1 MVYIIYAQKKDV
13 VSVKERSSFASYL
26 SLNEVKGWLI
36 KMTTGERIKQ
46 LRKEHKLTQEE
57 LGAKIGVQKAAI
69 QKYEK
74 GTVTNIKKES
84 LIKLA
89 QILDTT
95 PEYILGWDN
104 LPSNIEPVDEN
115 EFVKIP
121 VVGRV
126 AAGIS
131 CFAENNIV
139 DYETVLKS
147 DIRGGEQYAFLK
159 VVGDS
164 MYPMLM
170 ENDLVL
176 VRCQTSVDS
185 GSLAVVIV
193 DGEDGVIKKVVYG
206 DDFIELQS
214 INPMYPPR
222 RFEGAD
228 VTRIRVFGL
237 VKEVKRKF

>member
-1 MVYIIYAQKKDV
+1 
-13 VSVKERSSFASYL
+13 
-26 SLNEVKGWLI
+26 
-36 KMTTGERIKQ
+36 MTTGERIKQ

-57 LGAKIGVQKAAI
+57 LGRVIGVQKAAI

-84 LIKLA
+84 LLKLA
-89 QILDTT
+89 EVLGTT
-95 PEYILGWDN
+95 PEYILGWDSAISN
-104 LPSNIEPVDEN
+104 LEPVSPSD
-115 EFVKIP
+115 FVKVP
-121 VVGRV
+121 VIGRV
-126 AAGIS
+126 AAGTS

-139 DYETVLKS
+139 DYESVLKS
-147 DIRGGEQYAFLK
+147 DVRGNEQYAFLR

-193 DGEDGVIKKVVYG
+193 DDEDGVIKRVVYG
-206 DDFIELQS
+206 EDFIELQS

-222 RFEGAD
+222 RFEGRD
-228 VTRIRVFGL
+228 VLRIRVFGL
-237 VKEVKRKF
+237 VKEVKRKL